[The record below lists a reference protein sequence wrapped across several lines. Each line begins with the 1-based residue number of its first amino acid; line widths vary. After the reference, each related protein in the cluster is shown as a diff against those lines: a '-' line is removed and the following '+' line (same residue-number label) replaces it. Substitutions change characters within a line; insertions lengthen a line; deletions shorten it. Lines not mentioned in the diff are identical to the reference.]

1 MRRPLLSVSVSCCCL
16 QDAWC
21 KFDIVVVAVSILG
34 VGMDLGT
41 PSDLQFLP
49 LLRGLRVVRIFRL
62 VPKAE
67 GLRVLLRTLVLS
79 LPGATG
85 PAQCCQAGQSL
96 P

>member
-1 MRRPLLSVSVSCCCL
+1 MFPSVSCCCL

-21 KFDIVVVAVSILG
+21 RFDIVDVAVSILG

-49 LLRGLRVVRIFRL
+49 LLRVLRVVRIFRL

-79 LPGATG
+79 LPGASG
-85 PAQCCQAGQSL
+85 PGRCC
-96 P
+96 